1 MYVYFHMKHVAFIII
16 ILKNCIILI
25 QDIVKI
31 DKNHLVFR
39 NSSYFLLNHSSYMS

>member
-31 DKNHLVFR
+31 DTVKDCPRLTLRYEPFKK
-39 NSSYFLLNHSSYMS
+39 FIL